1 MPPGRKRA
9 VPLKLYWVTTA
20 DHSEDWFILARGA
33 AQARRRH
40 EDAEGYDRGDAE
52 AEFVCRVPPEHQDK
66 TATWP
71 TEEVLRACGAEFL
84 PNQDGAD
91 VVRIAGEIYVA
102 GDIVMNLAVQLGIV
116 PTN

>member
-1 MPPGRKRA
+1 MPSGKTHR

-20 DHSEDWFILARGA
+20 DHSEDWFIVARNA

-52 AEFVCRVPPEHQDK
+52 AEFVCRLPARFQEADAV
-66 TATWP
+66 WP
-71 TEEVLRACGAEFL
+71 TKEMLRACGAEPV

-91 VVRIAGEIYVA
+91 VVRIAGKVYVA
-102 GDIVMNLAVQLGIV
+102 GDIVMNIAVRLGAVQ
-116 PTN
+116 TN